1 MPCTTDYCDEHD
13 FMVAPGSAW
22 CRMEYA
28 KRANEGGRVAAEM
41 GLSEA
46 INRMGDLV
54 EQLLDERKARF
65 RPRRQAEPPQEIKE
79 KKSSEAYK
87 WNQQ

>member
-13 FMVAPGSAW
+13 YVVAPGSAW

-28 KRANEGGRVAAEM
+28 KRQNEGGRVAVEM

-46 INRMGDLV
+46 LHRIGDLV
-54 EQLLDERKARF
+54 EVMLEEKRERFK
-65 RPRRQAEPPQEIKE
+65 PRRQAEAKPQTRRGGTPL
-79 KKSSEAYK
+79 
-87 WNQQ
+87 

>member
-28 KRANEGGRVAAEM
+28 KRANEGGRVAVEM
-41 GLSEA
+41 GLAEV
-46 INRMGDLV
+46 IDRMGDLV
-54 EQLLDERKARF
+54 EQLLDERQARF
-65 RPRRQAEPPQEIKE
+65 QRRRQPEPEAPTKR
-79 KKSSEAYK
+79 KPSEGGYQ
-87 WNQQ
+87 WSR